1 MDDCIF
7 CKIIKGEIPSKK
19 VYEDEEMI
27 VIHDVAPGA
36 PCHVLLLPKKHM
48 QNIVT
53 ADMEI
58 VKHVM
63 SKVGEIAKIMG
74 VDESG
79 FRVVINTGVDGG
91 QSVEHL
97 HFHLLGGK
105 TLGWPPCQKLD
116 SQCRSEV

>member
-7 CKIIKGEIPSKK
+7 CKIIAGEIPSEK
-19 VYEDEEMI
+19 VYEDEKMI

-53 ADMEI
+53 ADLGI

-63 SKVGEIAKIMG
+63 SKVGEIAKILG
-74 VDESG
+74 VDENG
-79 FRVVINTGVDGG
+79 FRIVINTGVDGG
-91 QSVEHL
+91 QSVDHL

-105 TLGWPPCQKLD
+105 KLGWPPC
-116 SQCRSEV
+116 

>member
-7 CKIIKGEIPSKK
+7 CKIIKGEIPSNK

-27 VIHDVAPGA
+27 VIHDVAPSA

-48 QNIVT
+48 QNIIT
-53 ADMEI
+53 ADFDI

-63 SKVGEIAKIMG
+63 GKVGEIAKLLG
-74 VDESG
+74 VAENG
-79 FRVVINTGVDGG
+79 FRVVVNTGVDGG

-105 TLGWPPCQKLD
+105 KLGWPPC
-116 SQCRSEV
+116 

>member
-48 QNIVT
+48 QNIIT
-53 ADMEI
+53 ADMKI
-58 VKHVM
+58 VQHVM

-105 TLGWPPCQKLD
+105 TLGWPPC
-116 SQCRSEV
+116 

>member
-36 PCHVLLLPKKHM
+36 PCHVLLLQKKHM
-48 QNIVT
+48 QNIIT
-53 ADMEI
+53 ADLEI

-63 SKVGEIAKIMG
+63 SKIGDVAKIMG
-74 VDESG
+74 VEENG
-79 FRVVINTGVDGG
+79 FRVVINTGADGG

-105 TLGWPPCQKLD
+105 KLGWPPC
-116 SQCRSEV
+116 

>member
-7 CKIIKGEIPSKK
+7 CKIIKGEIPSNK

-36 PCHVLLLPKKHM
+36 PCHVLLLPKEHM
-48 QNIVT
+48 QNIIT
-53 ADMEI
+53 ADFDI

-63 SKVGEIAKIMG
+63 GKVGEIAKLLG
-74 VDESG
+74 VAENG
-79 FRVVINTGVDGG
+79 FRVVVNTGVDGG

-105 TLGWPPCQKLD
+105 KLGWPPC
-116 SQCRSEV
+116 

>member
-1 MDDCIF
+1 MIGLF
-7 CKIIKGEIPSKK
+7 AKLLQATFLRKRFMKTKK
-19 VYEDEEMI
+19 MI

-53 ADMEI
+53 ADLEI

-63 SKVGEIAKIMG
+63 SKVGEIAKILG
-74 VDESG
+74 VDENG
-79 FRVVINTGVDGG
+79 FRIVINTGVDGG
-91 QSVEHL
+91 QSVDHL

-105 TLGWPPCQKLD
+105 KLGWPPC
-116 SQCRSEV
+116 

>member
-1 MDDCIF
+1 MSDCIF
-7 CKIIKGEIPSKK
+7 CKIVDGSIPSKK

-48 QNIVT
+48 QNIIT
-53 ADMEI
+53 ADLEI

-63 SKVGEIAKIMG
+63 SKIGDVAKIMG
-74 VDESG
+74 VEENG
-79 FRVVINTGVDGG
+79 FRVVINTGADGG

-105 TLGWPPCQKLD
+105 KLGWPPC
-116 SQCRSEV
+116 